1 MNYLNFVGMNP
12 HLIQSPE
19 EKFRR
24 KQHRLEQQKIK
35 LFKQSSISSEENE
48 HLLHL
53 NDQDRLLLNQIN
65 QAYES
70 RTYDIHSLNI
80 LPQLPYNDDFFL
92 HCSNLTDLVNIRS
105 IPILHLIS
113 FFKSASPQFRFLN
126 DNDRLNLV
134 KYNIPTLV
142 WFSLALCYNPIT
154 NTFCLD
160 EQRELNFDCRIFLR
174 FYGMNIYNQIVKNLR
189 SLYQFVAI
197 DPTIIH
203 VLTLILLF
211 SHFSSCTSLVEPIH
225 LDRYS
230 IRQSQNEYLILLLRI
245 LFERFG
251 QSYVDNLFSKLIFLS
266 LNIQNLNRD
275 ICSIETRQIFYEN
288 LSHLMQIFLI
298 R

>member
-1 MNYLNFVGMNP
+1 MNP
-12 HLIQSPE
+12 HLIQSVE

-35 LFKQSSISSEENE
+35 LIKQTSISTEDNE
-48 HLLHL
+48 YLLYL
-53 NDQDRLLLNQIN
+53 TDQDRFVLNQIN
-65 QAYES
+65 QAYEN

-80 LPQLPYNDDFFL
+80 LPQLSCTEDYFL
-92 HCSNLTDLVNIRS
+92 HCSNFNDLINIRS

-113 FFKSASPQFRFLN
+113 FFKSASPQFRYLN
-126 DNDRLNLV
+126 DDDRFNLV

-160 EQRELNFDCRIFLR
+160 EQRDWNFDARTFLR
-174 FYGMNIYNQIVKNLR
+174 FYGMNIYNQIIKNLR
-189 SLYQFVAI
+189 SLHQFVAI

-203 VLTLILLF
+203 VLILILLF
-211 SHFSSCTSLVEPIH
+211 SHYSSCISLVEPVH

-230 IRQSQNEYLILLLRI
+230 IRQSQHEYLMLLIRI

-251 QSYVDNLFSKLIFLS
+251 QSYVNNLFSKLIFLS

-275 ICSIETRQIFYEN
+275 ISSIETQQIFYEN